1 VNFYESGVGAG
12 SLTYLS
18 ALPPKPKTKQSLA
31 HSSGPF
37 LIHGS
42 VLDGFVTL
50 SDPTTGKV
58 GRDIVQHP
66 ERWIQPNQR
75 ITSLDNMV
83 AFGTSCT
90 VFTVDVSNR
99 RKLDGGVKKMEGIH
113 SMTVTALHVLSSP
126 IKAPVPGKLDKT
138 FNLISGDALGEI
150 QFHDARTGMTHEGY
164 RHRLPGQAS
173 LPLTSMITYLDYHA
187 ISNQVVIGTC
197 TGDLWLFDPES
208 NSGIQRVPGTEYDV
222 RDWETPQGIL
232 SAQDPIALEVDISS
246 IFVVRGKSIRRYSLA
261 KSSTTEFEAP
271 DCETLTC
278 VAIDP
283 ENYNQS
289 KPRLFAVGDAKG
301 IVYVYN
307 TTQPPSYPVLPLY
320 TISTV
325 PNVQVTALA
334 INALV
339 IITGSNDGT
348 AKAYSTL
355 NGSYLRTLCTPTSR
369 RRRHR
374 PPTPLDPDTNP
385 ITAISLPRK
394 LKSEVR
400 GAIAFRVGLVRYWDF
415 APDGVG
421 IVLRRKRRRHRGPS
435 AREIRGFVDD
445 EIARDVEEDQEER
458 DKRLRWGKLNGGI
471 EEEDVALQVA
481 LMMSREEEER
491 RQEMGIDKFID
502 EEIVDGDVW
511 LPGRKIS
518 FGSTSGSVS
527 PGVRFDK
534 LEDVAVFKKGKNVET
549 RQFDEDIDFAIR
561 LSLAEQVS
569 RETTPALQDS

>member
-1 VNFYESGVGAG
+1 
-12 SLTYLS
+12 
-18 ALPPKPKTKQSLA
+18 
-31 HSSGPF
+31 
-37 LIHGS
+37 
-42 VLDGFVTL
+42 
-50 SDPTTGKV
+50 
-58 GRDIVQHP
+58 
-66 ERWIQPNQR
+66 
-75 ITSLDNMV
+75 
-83 AFGTSCT
+83 
-90 VFTVDVSNR
+90 
-99 RKLDGGVKKMEGIH
+99 
-113 SMTVTALHVLSSP
+113 
-126 IKAPVPGKLDKT
+126 
-138 FNLISGDALGEI
+138 
-150 QFHDARTGMTHEGY
+150 
-164 RHRLPGQAS
+164 
-173 LPLTSMITYLDYHA
+173 
-187 ISNQVVIGTC
+187 
-197 TGDLWLFDPES
+197 
-208 NSGIQRVPGTEYDV
+208 V
-222 RDWETPQGIL
+222 RDWETPQSL
-232 SAQDPIALEVDISS
+232 TQDPIALEVDIFYLSDFNNS
-246 IFVVRGKSIRRYSLA
+246 FVFIVRGRSIRRYSLA
-261 KSSTTEFEAP
+261 KSSATEFEAP

-283 ENYNQS
+283 ENYEKS

-325 PNVQVTALA
+325 TDVQLTALA

-355 NGSYLRTLCTPTSR
+355 NGSHLRTLCASTSR

-421 IVLRRKRRRHRGPS
+421 IVLRRKRRRHKGPS

-491 RQEMGIDKFID
+491 RQEIGIEKFID
-502 EEIVDGDVW
+502 EEEIVVDGDVW

-527 PGVRFDK
+527 PSVRVDK

-561 LSLAEQVS
+561 LSLAEQAS